1 MEIGALL
8 LHLINFISIEL
19 VKYLVFLFLRV
30 TIEAMENWGLLVFKE
45 SLVLIDPENYSV
57 QIKAEVAL
65 TVSHE
70 IARKLTLR
78 RHNYTSDWFLSKCYS
93 IFKISGLATL

>member
-1 MEIGALL
+1 MSYPLPKLDLIALSNVEIGALL

-78 RHNYTSDWFLSKCYS
+78 GGRRYNYTSD
-93 IFKISGLATL
+93 